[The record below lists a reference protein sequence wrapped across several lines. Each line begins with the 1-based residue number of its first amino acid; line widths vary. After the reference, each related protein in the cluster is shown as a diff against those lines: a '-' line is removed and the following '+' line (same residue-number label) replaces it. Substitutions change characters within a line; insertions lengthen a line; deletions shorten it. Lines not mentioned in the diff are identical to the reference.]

1 MLMLKC
7 CKKTMPPSAIA
18 ADHHAL
24 LFIMSA
30 GLPYWKQAKVADKID
45 LRVGA
50 AAETLSNLLDV
61 RAN

>member
-1 MLMLKC
+1 
-7 CKKTMPPSAIA
+7 MPPSAIA

-24 LFIMSA
+24 LFSMSA
-30 GLPYWKQAKVADKID
+30 GLPYWMQAKVADKID